1 MYCTC
6 ISLLPSLPPLSLS
19 LSSPQTL
26 EWCLDLGIKE
36 VTVYAFSIYNFQRS
50 KDEVDGLMELAKQK
64 IARLLQ
70 EE

>member
-1 MYCTC
+1 MYFYC
-6 ISLLPSLPPLSLS
+6 SLSLS
-19 LSSPQTL
+19 LSLSLSQTL

>member
-1 MYCTC
+1 M
-6 ISLLPSLPPLSLS
+6 IHSHSPLPLSLS
-19 LSSPQTL
+19 SQTL

-64 IARLLQ
+64 IARLLK